1 MGCIQGKSAKNNRDN
16 PFVFI
21 PKIYSSYVIKVYDGD
36 TITISANLSRC
47 SNTYYKFSVR
57 FRGIDTPEMKSH
69 SEDEKTAAH
78 IAKIALSDKIL
89 HKYVYL
95 KDIKYDKYGRLLAD
109 VYYKG
114 TCMNQWMLDNRYG
127 VAYDGG
133 TKHIPSSWLDY
144 QKKKPDSRI

>member
-1 MGCIQGKSAKNNRDN
+1 MGCVQGRFAKNNRDN
-16 PFVFI
+16 PSIFI

-36 TITISANLSRC
+36 TITISANLSWY

-69 SEDEKTAAH
+69 NQDEKTAAV
-78 IAKIALSDKIL
+78 AANQALSNKIL

-114 TCMNQWMLDNRYG
+114 KNMNQWMLDNRFG
-127 VAYDGG
+127 VPYDGG
-133 TKHIPSSWLDY
+133 TKQIPSSWLDY
-144 QKKKPDSRI
+144 QNNQDSHV